1 MKNLL
6 FAGIG
11 LTLVF
16 AGGVIAQTRSAED
29 GEALQQTLQEKA
41 LRIPARPTATA
52 ASKED
57 QSRAARPL
65 PRQPNWA
72 EVRADLERT
81 AGEDAQQQTSQQTLS
96 RAQTRPVAPPPGL
109 RALTANRLANVERAE
124 VDRVLIPLL
133 LPAHPDIR
141 DKLKVY
147 GMENVYTATAAIDE
161 NASLSITGTC
171 NRVIGGDPRVVEF
184 RKRLAEKP
192 RRLSGTGAEY
202 HISRNDYGVDLSFS
216 KFGCG
221 YVMNIECGNPADDQR
236 CAADAYV
243 GSLAESMLLANP
255 ERAGGQ

>member
-1 MKNLL
+1 MKKFL
-6 FAGIG
+6 FGSIG
-11 LTLVF
+11 LSLALTVY
-16 AGGVIAQTRSAED
+16 AYAQTRSAED
-29 GEALQQTLQEKA
+29 GETLQQSLREKA
-41 LRIPARPTATA
+41 VRIPARPTATDA
-52 ASKED
+52 GEED
-57 QSRAARPL
+57 QPRLARPM

-81 AGEDAQQQTSQQTLS
+81 AGEDAQQQSSQQTLF
-96 RAQTRPVAPPPGL
+96 RAQTRPLAPPPGL
-109 RALTANRLANVERAE
+109 RALAASRLANVEPAE

-147 GMENVYTATAAIDE
+147 GMENVYTATAVIDE

-184 RKRLAEKP
+184 RKRLAAKTQ
-192 RRLSGTGAEY
+192 RLSGTGAEY
-202 HISRNDYGVDLSFS
+202 HISRNDFGVDLSFS

-236 CAADAYV
+236 CAADAFV
-243 GSLAESMLLANP
+243 TMLAESMILANP
-255 ERAGGQ
+255 ERAGGG